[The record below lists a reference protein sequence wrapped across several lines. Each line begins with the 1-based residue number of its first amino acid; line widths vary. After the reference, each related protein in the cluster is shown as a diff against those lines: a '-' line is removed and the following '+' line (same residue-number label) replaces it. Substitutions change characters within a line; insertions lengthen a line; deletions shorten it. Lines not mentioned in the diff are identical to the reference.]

1 MGNFYTNER
10 NVQIVLFLLKA
21 NGIKKVVASPGATN
35 ITVVASMQNDSFFEM
50 YSAADERSAAYIACG
65 LAAESGEPVVLSCTG
80 ATASRNYMPGLTE
93 AFYRKL
99 PLIAIT
105 SSKSSSM
112 IAQLVA
118 QVTDRTSPPSDVAK
132 RSVLA
137 GIVKDEDDEWDC
149 MIKINQAL
157 STLKQNGG
165 GPIHINLETT
175 HSDDFSV
182 KELPKARII
191 KCITV
196 YDQFPEI
203 PSGRIGLFIGS
214 HNRWTDE
221 ESERLDR
228 FCASNNA
235 VALCDHTSNYK
246 GKYRVLFSLPLSQ
259 DNYIPKL
266 SQFDLL
272 IHIGEISGE
281 YSGLNCLHVKEVWRV
296 NEDGE
301 IRDTFHQLT
310 HVFDMSESSFF
321 EHYIKWD
328 TPMSDS
334 FLISYKEEYGRILN
348 KMPEIPFSNIW
359 VAKQLAP
366 RLPEN
371 SVLHLGI
378 LNTLRSWNFFEIP
391 DSVLSYSNVGGFGID
406 GCLSTL
412 VGASLVHKDKLY
424 FGLFGDLA
432 FFYDMN
438 VVGNRHVGANLRIL
452 LINNGKGVEFRN
464 YNHQAAQ
471 FEEAADAFIAA
482 AGHYGNQS
490 PELIKHYA
498 QDLGYEYLCASTKE
512 EFEQV
517 VSRYLTSEITDK
529 PILFE
534 VFTNTEEEK
543 KALKIVRSIES
554 DGSMVIKKALKNAVK
569 QTLGEKAIEQVRKT
583 FKN

>member
-118 QVTDRTSPPSDVAK
+118 QVTDRTSPPSDVVK

-228 FCASNNA
+228 FCAS
-235 VALCDHTSNYK
+235 
-246 GKYRVLFSLPLSQ
+246 
-259 DNYIPKL
+259 
-266 SQFDLL
+266 
-272 IHIGEISGE
+272 
-281 YSGLNCLHVKEVWRV
+281 
-296 NEDGE
+296 
-301 IRDTFHQLT
+301 
-310 HVFDMSESSFF
+310 
-321 EHYIKWD
+321 
-328 TPMSDS
+328 
-334 FLISYKEEYGRILN
+334 
-348 KMPEIPFSNIW
+348 
-359 VAKQLAP
+359 
-366 RLPEN
+366 
-371 SVLHLGI
+371 
-378 LNTLRSWNFFEIP
+378 
-391 DSVLSYSNVGGFGID
+391 
-406 GCLSTL
+406 
-412 VGASLVHKDKLY
+412 
-424 FGLFGDLA
+424 
-432 FFYDMN
+432 
-438 VVGNRHVGANLRIL
+438 
-452 LINNGKGVEFRN
+452 
-464 YNHQAAQ
+464 
-471 FEEAADAFIAA
+471 
-482 AGHYGNQS
+482 
-490 PELIKHYA
+490 
-498 QDLGYEYLCASTKE
+498 
-512 EFEQV
+512 
-517 VSRYLTSEITDK
+517 
-529 PILFE
+529 
-534 VFTNTEEEK
+534 
-543 KALKIVRSIES
+543 
-554 DGSMVIKKALKNAVK
+554 
-569 QTLGEKAIEQVRKT
+569 
-583 FKN
+583 